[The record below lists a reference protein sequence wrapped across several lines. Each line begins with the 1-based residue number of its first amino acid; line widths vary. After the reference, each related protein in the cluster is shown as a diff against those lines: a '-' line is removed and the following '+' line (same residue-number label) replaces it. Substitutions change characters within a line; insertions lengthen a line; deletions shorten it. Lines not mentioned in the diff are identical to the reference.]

1 MKSCPK
7 CNRTFPDESQKFCTF
22 DGGLLIASQTFDPNA
37 TIRATAAD
45 VAAPPPEKTTS
56 RELPD
61 PNATIYEPQAS
72 TVALPRNTAP
82 TNHPATGEF
91 ETVISAARPI
101 PPVTPPQQAPPPQAP
116 PAAAPE
122 TVIAAPPAS
131 VPQATAPAPAVSTPL
146 PAPKK
151 KSKLPWIIAGVLVVL
166 LLGAGGL
173 VGLFFFVAKP
183 LLEAQNRVT
192 KETPPTTPETNS
204 NSSTNAN
211 ANTNENT
218 NAEVTKPAE
227 NTNTDTYTPPPDS
240 EKFANSSANL
250 DGKLAEHYLGFT
262 FYYPK
267 SWQPDPKAGVPGA
280 SNFVKVE
287 RRLPPDFTQ
296 ENFAV
301 GWYTSGGTFVSDLPN
316 YPKLVEFMSGNLSK
330 NFPEYHKV
338 SEGPTRI
345 NTMDAY
351 EFRFESLSR
360 GTEKGDLKLWGRVV
374 FLPPG
379 TEGEKTG
386 ATLIMLATSLAPELS
401 GIDDVGTKGELPVIL
416 DSFRFAK

>member
-1 MKSCPK
+1 
-7 CNRTFPDESQKFCTF
+7 
-22 DGGLLIASQTFDPNA
+22 
-37 TIRATAAD
+37 
-45 VAAPPPEKTTS
+45 
-56 RELPD
+56 
-61 PNATIYEPQAS
+61 
-72 TVALPRNTAP
+72 
-82 TNHPATGEF
+82 
-91 ETVISAARPI
+91 
-101 PPVTPPQQAPPPQAP
+101 
-116 PAAAPE
+116 
-122 TVIAAPPAS
+122 
-131 VPQATAPAPAVSTPL
+131 
-146 PAPKK
+146 
-151 KSKLPWIIAGVLVVL
+151 VLVVL
-166 LLGAGGL
+166 FLGAGGL
-173 VGLFFFVAKP
+173 AGAFFLVVKP
-183 LLEAQNRVT
+183 WLEAKNRVVT
-192 KETPPTTPETNS
+192 ESPTTPVETNT
-204 NSSTNAN
+204 NTNTSTNN
-211 ANTNENT
+211 NT

-227 NTNTDTYTPPPDS
+227 NTNSDTFTPPPDS
-240 EKFANSSANL
+240 EKFTNSSANL

-301 GWYTSGGTFVSDLPN
+301 GWYTSGGTFVTDLPN

-345 NTMDAY
+345 GSMDAY
-351 EFRFESLSR
+351 EFRFESLSK
-360 GTEKGDLKLWGRVV
+360 GTEKGDIHLWGRVV

-401 GIDDVGTKGELPVIL
+401 GIDDVGAKGQLPVIL